1 MEAKPTLL
9 VEDDELVPN
18 DSLCVKRE
26 NAMKRKL
33 GPRREASKVVST
45 YRKIQRKLIPN
56 KAYAADPSPY
66 DANYIF
72 CVLYQ

>member
-9 VEDDELVPN
+9 VEDADLVADN
-18 DSLCVKRE
+18 SLCVKRA

-33 GPRREASKVVST
+33 GPRREASKVVSL

-56 KAYAADPSPY
+56 KDYAADPSPY
-66 DANYIF
+66 DADHIF